1 MKTKKISTEIF
12 LWTFLVWTLSF
23 LCYLPM
29 LLDKNGVHIPK
40 AACSLKYLF
49 VVMPLSVSVLFALK
63 QKCLKDFLAGLFA
76 EKIKFREIFICVILG
91 CTGLL
96 FSYMYAMISD
106 KTDLFLHSYPSAAA
120 VAVNCSYLFV
130 TAFAEEI
137 AWRSFLL
144 NKIISANG
152 KKTAFIYVGFVWA
165 VWHIPMWA
173 IRNSLGFNE
182 MIIYFIYTVT
192 ISFILGI
199 IFCVYKNIF
208 TASLAH
214 MLINTCYIAPVKYNI
229 VLLGCILILLI
240 FFFRKRI
247 CTFGK

>member
-40 AACSLKYLF
+40 AAQSLKYLF

-63 QKCLKDFLAGLFA
+63 QKCLKDFFAGLFA
-76 EKIKFREIFICVILG
+76 EKINFREIFICAILG
-91 CTGLL
+91 VIGLL
-96 FSYMYAMISD
+96 FSYIYAVVSD
-106 KTDLFLHSYPSAAA
+106 KTDQFLHSYPSAAA
-120 VAVNCSYLFV
+120 AAVNCSYLFA

-137 AWRSFLL
+137 AWRGFLL
-144 NKIISANG
+144 KKIISANG

-165 VWHIPMWA
+165 AWHIPMWA

-182 MIIYFIYTVT
+182 MIIYFIYTVI
-192 ISFILGI
+192 ISFILGM
-199 IFCVYKNIF
+199 IFCAYKNIF
-208 TASLAH
+208 TASFAH
-214 MLINTCYIAPVKYNI
+214 MIINTCYIAPVKYNI
-229 VLLGCILILLI
+229 ILLGCILILSI
-240 FFFRKRI
+240 FFFGKRSGA
-247 CTFGK
+247 FGK

>member
-1 MKTKKISTEIF
+1 MKNKKINTEIL
-12 LWTFLVWTLSF
+12 LWTFWVWTLSF

-40 AACSLKYLF
+40 AAYNLKYLF
-49 VVMPLSVSVLFALK
+49 VVMPLAVSVLFALN
-63 QKCLKDFLAGLFA
+63 QKCLKDFFSGLFE
-76 EKIKFREIFICVILG
+76 EKIKLRAIFICVILG

-96 FSYMYAMISD
+96 FSYIYSVTSD
-106 KTDLFLHSYPSAAA
+106 ETDLFLHNYPTAFA

-130 TAFAEEI
+130 TAFVEEI
-137 AWRSFLL
+137 AWRGFLL
-144 NKIISANG
+144 NKIISENG

-173 IRNSLGFNE
+173 IRNSLEFKE
-182 MIIYFIYTVT
+182 IIIYLIYTVI

-199 IFCVYKNIF
+199 IFCAYKNIF
-208 TASLAH
+208 TVSFAH
-214 MLINTCYIAPVKYNI
+214 MLINTCCIAPVKYNVI
-229 VLLGCILILLI
+229 LLGSILILLF

-247 CTFGK
+247 GTFGK

>member
-12 LWTFLVWTLSF
+12 LWTVLVWTLSF

-29 LLDKNGVHIPK
+29 LLDKNGIHIPK
-40 AACSLKYLF
+40 AADSLKYLF
-49 VVMPLSVSVLFALK
+49 VVMPLAVSVLFALK
-63 QKCLKDFLAGLFA
+63 QKCLKDFFAGSFA
-76 EKIKFREIFICVILG
+76 EKIKFRAVFICLILG

-96 FSYMYAMISD
+96 FSYIYAVVSD
-106 KTDLFLHSYPSAAA
+106 ETELFLHSYPSAAA
-120 VAVNCSYLFV
+120 VALNCLYLFL

-137 AWRSFLL
+137 AWRGYLL

-173 IRNSLGFNE
+173 IRNSLEFKE
-182 MIIYFIYTVT
+182 ILIYFIYTIF
-192 ISFILGI
+192 ISFILGM
-199 IFCVYKNIF
+199 IFCAYKNIF
-208 TASLAH
+208 IVSLAH
-214 MLINTCYIAPVKYNI
+214 MLINTCYIAPVKYNVI
-229 VLLGCILILLI
+229 LLGSILTLSF

-247 CTFGK
+247 GIFGK

>member
-40 AACSLKYLF
+40 AAYSLKYLF
-49 VVMPLSVSVLFALK
+49 VVMPLAVSVLFALK
-63 QKCLKDFLAGLFA
+63 QKCLKDFCSGLFA
-76 EKIKFREIFICVILG
+76 EKINFRSIFICVILG

-96 FSYMYAMISD
+96 FSYIYAIVSD

-137 AWRSFLL
+137 AWRGFLL

-165 VWHIPMWA
+165 IWHIPMWA
-173 IRNSLGFNE
+173 IRNSLRFNE
-182 MIIYFIYTVT
+182 IIIYFIYTVI
-192 ISFILGI
+192 ISFILGM
-199 IFCVYKNIF
+199 IFCAYKNIF
-208 TASLAH
+208 TVSFAH
-214 MLINTCYIAPVKYNI
+214 MLINTCYIAPVKYNVI
-229 VLLGCILILLI
+229 LLGSILILSF

-247 CTFGK
+247 GTFGK